1 MQYWIDGYNLL
12 FKMPNLQGPLE
23 EKRRQLILD
32 LNAYSKKLHL
42 SFVLVFDAKTKDAPL
57 ALRSHYDSLEI
68 LYATGNKTADE
79 AILEEI
85 ELLGI
90 SAQACVVTSDRG
102 LSHQA
107 RMLGTSTMSLSEFV
121 QFLTKKQKK
130 RSFPLVE
137 SKDSPKEIERLCKIF
152 EERLR
157 LKE

>member
-12 FKMPNLQGPLE
+12 FKMPSLEGSLE

-42 SFVLVFDAKTKDAPL
+42 SFILVFDAKTKGAPL

-68 LYATGNKTADE
+68 LYATGSKTADE

-90 SAQACVVTSDRG
+90 GSRACVVTSDRG
-102 LSHQA
+102 LAYQA
-107 RMLGTSTMSLSEFV
+107 RALGTSTMSLLEFV
-121 QFLTKKQKK
+121 QFLTKKQKR
-130 RSFPLVE
+130 RSLPLVE

-152 EERLR
+152 EQRLR
-157 LKE
+157 VKE